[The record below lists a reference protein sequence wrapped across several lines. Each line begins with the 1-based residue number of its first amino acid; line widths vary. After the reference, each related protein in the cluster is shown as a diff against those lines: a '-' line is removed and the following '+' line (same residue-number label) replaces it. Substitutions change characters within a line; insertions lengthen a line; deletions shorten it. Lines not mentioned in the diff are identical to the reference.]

1 MKNLKMN
8 NEKNEKMK
16 NENEKK
22 KMMNKGREKTL
33 MIWGWHM
40 CIVDRTSPGGCY
52 ALLALV

>member
-22 KMMNKGREKTL
+22 KMMNKRREKTL